1 MLKVI
6 LREDVAGLG
15 KTGDVKQVKDGFA
28 RNFLLPRHL
37 ALEASDENL
46 KQIETRRKKTEE
58 KAVLEKKKAL
68 DLAQRLS
75 SISVTIAVEVNEE
88 GKLYGALSASDIVKA
103 VSVEGIELDKK
114 CVVLKEPIKDL
125 GIYDIE
131 VKLFTEVLSK
141 VKVWVVKK

>member
-6 LREDVAGLG
+6 LKEDVAGLG

-28 RNFLLPRHL
+28 RNFLLPRRL
-37 ALEASDENL
+37 ALVASDENL
-46 KQIETRRKKTEE
+46 KQIEIQRKKTEE

-68 DLAQRLS
+68 DLSQRLS
-75 SISVTIAVEVNEE
+75 NVSVTIAVEVNEE
-88 GKLYGALSASDIVKA
+88 GKLYGALSVSDIVKA
-103 VSVEGIELDKK
+103 VSAEGIELDKK
-114 CVVLKEPIKDL
+114 CIVLKEPIKDL

-141 VKVWVVKK
+141 IKVWVVKK